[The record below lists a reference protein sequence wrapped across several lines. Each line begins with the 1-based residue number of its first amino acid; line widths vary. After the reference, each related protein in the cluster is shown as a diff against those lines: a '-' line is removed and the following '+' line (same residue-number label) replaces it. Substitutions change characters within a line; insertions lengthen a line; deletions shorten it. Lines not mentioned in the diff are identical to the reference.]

1 MMERNIPEN
10 ALGRLRAAKAAMQ
23 DRGDTREILEA
34 KDGVIARYSP
44 AFQPGA
50 IDAID
55 EDVLRSFL
63 YFENNRH
70 WSGLNRQV
78 NRVCADMA
86 ATRAALAE
94 LVDETRPIANRV
106 QTVTDIKGMGK
117 GIITAI
123 LHVAYPDKYGV
134 WNNTSNDGLVE
145 LGLFPVTPRGASF
158 GQRYA
163 AVNEILLALAQALDV
178 DLWTLD
184 TVWWFLHSDEDEKD
198 ADQPAAPPA
207 DAHVAATAAKTTTR
221 FALERHLHDYMFDNW
236 ETLDLARE
244 WDIYTRDGE
253 PEAGYEFRT
262 PIGRIDLL
270 ARHKRE
276 PRWLVIEL
284 KREKSSDAVVGQVL
298 RYMGWVKRHL
308 VEAGEAVEGLVV
320 ATEGDPQLHYA
331 LEVVPGVSFK
341 SYEVEFRLKNGPAFA
356 EFAKT
361 MNAQATSGGLR
372 ADQRSTRRHCT
383 AAAVRAGSGSAREAG
398 GAGFTR

>member
-1 MMERNIPEN
+1 MTLLSIPES
-10 ALGRLRAAKAAMQ
+10 ALGRLRAAKAAML
-23 DRGDTREILEA
+23 DRPDTLEILEA
-34 KDGVIARYSP
+34 KDEVLARYRP
-44 AFQPGA
+44 AFQPETIGT
-50 IDAID
+50 ID

-78 NRVCADMA
+78 NRVCADMPT
-86 ATRAALAE
+86 TRTALAH
-94 LVDETRPIANRV
+94 LVDETRPITERM
-106 QTVTDIKGMGK
+106 QPVTDIKGMGK

-123 LHVAYPDKYGV
+123 LHVAYPDRYGV
-134 WNNTSNDGLVE
+134 WNNTSHDGLLE
-145 LGLFPVTPRGASF
+145 LGLLPQSPRGASF

-163 AVNEILLALAQALDV
+163 AVNEVLFQLATALDV

-184 TVWWFLHSDEDEKD
+184 AVWWFLHSDAEDD
-198 ADQPAAPPA
+198 DTDQPAPIAA
-207 DAHVAATAAKTTTR
+207 DAPTPTSNTKTTR

-236 ETLDLARE
+236 DMVDLAQE

-270 ARHKRE
+270 TKHKRE

-298 RYMGWVKRHL
+298 RYMGWVQKHL
-308 VEAGEAVEGLVV
+308 SENGETVEGLIV

-331 LEVVPGVSFK
+331 LTVVPSVSFQ
-341 SYEVEFRLKNGPAFA
+341 SYEVEFRLKNGPSFE
-356 EFAKT
+356 EFAKP
-361 MNAQATSGGLR
+361 
-372 ADQRSTRRHCT
+372 
-383 AAAVRAGSGSAREAG
+383 
-398 GAGFTR
+398 

>member
-1 MMERNIPEN
+1 MTLLSLPES
-10 ALGRLRAAKAAMQ
+10 ALGRLRAAKAAML
-23 DRGDTREILEA
+23 DRPDTLEILEA
-34 KDGVIARYSP
+34 KDEVLARYRP
-44 AFQPGA
+44 AFQPETIGT
-50 IDAID
+50 IE

-78 NRVCADMA
+78 NRVCADMPI
-86 ATRAALAE
+86 TRTALAH
-94 LVDETRPIANRV
+94 LVDETRPIAERM
-106 QTVTDIKGMGK
+106 QPVTDIKGMGK

-123 LHVAYPDKYGV
+123 LHVAYPDRYGV
-134 WNNTSNDGLVE
+134 WNNTSHDGLLE
-145 LGLFPVTPRGASF
+145 LGLLPQTPRGASF

-163 AVNEILLALAQALDV
+163 AVNEVLLQLATALGV

-184 TVWWFLHSDEDEKD
+184 AVWWFLHSDAEDD
-198 ADQPAAPPA
+198 DTDQPAPIAA
-207 DAHVAATAAKTTTR
+207 DAPTPTSNTKTTR

-236 ETLDLARE
+236 DMLDLAQD

-270 ARHKRE
+270 AKHKRE

-298 RYMGWVKRHL
+298 RYMGWVRKHL
-308 VEAGEAVEGLVV
+308 SENGDMVEGLVV

-331 LEVVPGVSFK
+331 LTVVPSVAFQ
-341 SYEVEFRLKNGPAFA
+341 SYEVEFRLKNGPSFE
-356 EFAKT
+356 EFAKP
-361 MNAQATSGGLR
+361 
-372 ADQRSTRRHCT
+372 
-383 AAAVRAGSGSAREAG
+383 
-398 GAGFTR
+398 

>member
-1 MMERNIPEN
+1 MTLLSLPES
-10 ALGRLRAAKAAMQ
+10 ALGRLRAAKAAML
-23 DRGDTREILEA
+23 DRPDTLEILEA
-34 KDGVIARYSP
+34 KDEVLARYSP
-44 AFQPGA
+44 VFQPETIGT
-50 IDAID
+50 ID

-78 NRVCADMA
+78 NRVCADMPT
-86 ATRAALAE
+86 TRAALTH
-94 LVDETRPIANRV
+94 LVDETRPIAERM
-106 QTVTDIKGMGK
+106 QPVTDIKGMGK

-123 LHVAYPDKYGV
+123 LHVAYPDRYGV
-134 WNNTSNDGLVE
+134 WNNTSHDGLLE
-145 LGLFPVTPRGASF
+145 LGLLPQTPRGASF

-163 AVNEILLALAQALDV
+163 AVNEVLLQLATALDV

-184 TVWWFLHSDEDEKD
+184 AVWWFLHSDAEDD
-198 ADQPAAPPA
+198 DTDQPAPIAVDTPTP
-207 DAHVAATAAKTTTR
+207 TSNTKTTR

-236 ETLDLARE
+236 DMLDLAQE

-270 ARHKRE
+270 AKHKRE

-298 RYMGWVKRHL
+298 RYMGWVQKHL
-308 VEAGEAVEGLVV
+308 SENDETVEGLVV

-331 LEVVPGVSFK
+331 LTVVPLVSFQ
-341 SYEVEFRLKNGPAFA
+341 SYEVEFRLKNGPSFE
-356 EFAKT
+356 EFAKP
-361 MNAQATSGGLR
+361 
-372 ADQRSTRRHCT
+372 
-383 AAAVRAGSGSAREAG
+383 
-398 GAGFTR
+398 